1 MPSPVVP
8 TPIVP
13 LPRRKTGPEPLRRRK
28 APLAQPPT
36 RGRRRLLNAA
46 LIFVAVVLTTDALVG
61 DKGFLVTTRARQ
73 EAQLEAARLAA
84 LKEENAR
91 LREEKRRLNEDPA
104 TIEAEA
110 RRQLGLAKPGEVMF
124 ILKDIRSGDGP
135 RASSTR

>member
-1 MPSPVVP
+1 MPSPAAP
-8 TPIVP
+8 TPIAP

-28 APLAQPPT
+28 APLAQPPA

-73 EAQLEAARLAA
+73 EAQIEAARLAA

-135 RASSTR
+135 RSSSTR

>member
-8 TPIVP
+8 TPIAP
-13 LPRRKTGPEPLRRRK
+13 LPRRNTGPEPLRRRK
-28 APLAQPPT
+28 TPLAPPPA

-135 RASSTR
+135 RSSSTR